1 MLAAGSIP
9 VWFGED
15 DRSGALH
22 VAVLVGANGLS
33 SRTDDGVVTALV
45 EAAGSISAARVSS

>member
-22 VAVLVGANGLS
+22 VAVPVGANGLS
-33 SRTDDGVVTALV
+33 SQTDDGVVTALV